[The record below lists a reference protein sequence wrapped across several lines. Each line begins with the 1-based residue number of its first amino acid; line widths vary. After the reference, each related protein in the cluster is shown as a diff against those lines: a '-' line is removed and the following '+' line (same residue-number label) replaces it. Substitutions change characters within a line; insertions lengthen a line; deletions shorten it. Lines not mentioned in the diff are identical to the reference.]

1 MNLQLTP
8 IVKNLL
14 IINALVWVS
23 LMILTGSNENFGK
36 SLNSNFFTLNK
47 SNLLGLRET
56 VPMEGGIEGY
66 PVGGNYA
73 IPANKFN
80 PIQILTSFF
89 NHDSRGIQ
97 HILFNMF
104 TLLMI
109 GPAIEM
115 AMGSK
120 RFLQFY
126 LFCGIVAGILV
137 AFLDPSPNPVLGA
150 SGAILGLIVAF
161 AVYYPQAEL
170 LLFFVL
176 PMKSTTIAW
185 VAGIGSAALFILDT
199 VGADMANWGNISH
212 FGHLAG
218 MVAALLFFYLRPK
231 IPFLR

>member
-14 IINALVWVS
+14 IINILVWVS
-23 LMILTGSNENFGK
+23 LQILTNANPSVGNDIDD
-36 SLNSNFFTLNK
+36 NFFTLHK
-47 SNLLGLRET
+47 SNLLGFRDV
-56 VPMEGGIEGY
+56 VPMAGGIEGY

-80 PIQILTSFF
+80 PVQILTSMF
-89 NHDSRGIQ
+89 NHSSRDFR

-104 TLLMI
+104 ALLMI
-109 GPAIEM
+109 GPMIEM
-115 AMGSK
+115 AMGTK

-126 LFCGIVAGILV
+126 LFCGLVGGILV
-137 AFLDPSPNPVLGA
+137 AFLDPTPNPVVGA

-161 AVYYPQAEL
+161 AVYYPNREL

-176 PMKSTTIAW
+176 PMKAITLAW
-185 VAGIGSAALFILDT
+185 VIGIGSAALFILDL
-199 VGADMANWGNISH
+199 VGTDLAHWSNVSH

-218 MVAALLFFYLRPK
+218 MVAALIFFYIRPK

>member
-1 MNLQLTP
+1 
-8 IVKNLL
+8 
-14 IINALVWVS
+14 
-23 LMILTGSNENFGK
+23 
-36 SLNSNFFTLNK
+36 
-47 SNLLGLRET
+47 
-56 VPMEGGIEGY
+56 
-66 PVGGNYA
+66 
-73 IPANKFN
+73 
-80 PIQILTSFF
+80 
-89 NHDSRGIQ
+89 
-97 HILFNMF
+97 MF